1 MSDRG
6 RRNRFVSHITDRSC
20 PSRPQDRLR
29 NLACRPAR
37 SGTRDR
43 ATTASPEPDGRLK
56 IGLLVDGD
64 ALPRWVEQIVRR
76 INGGDY
82 ARIDLIVV
90 NRAPG
95 ELAQVRDR
103 TRGDAGSPKA
113 FLRKL
118 WRNGPRL
125 VYIGFRYLD
134 DLLGRRGGGARRG
147 GSPRYDSEVSASAL
161 LPHARVIHVTPIK
174 TAFSDTFE
182 PEDIER
188 IRAEGVD
195 ILFRLGFRI
204 LRGEVLDVA
213 RYGIWSYHH
222 GDNRRMRGGPAGFW
236 ELTDGA
242 PVVGVILQILNE
254 DLDGGRVLARSWH
267 LPDALKLGR
276 QSQNVF
282 MQAMSHFPRQVERLH
297 RLGPQRYFA
306 EVERDNRDP
315 DFYSR
320 PLFVAPGNA
329 MALRRIG
336 RLYARYA
343 ASKCAQLFFVRQWI
357 LLLCH
362 TREGQLSQSMWR
374 FDQLRPPSDRIWADP
389 FAIERDGQRFVFIEE
404 MIRGGHGHISVM
416 RVTPDGRCSAP
427 VPVLEKPYHLSYP
440 FLFEHDGEL
449 YMVPESGENRTI
461 DAYRCTGFPLR
472 WEHAATLMSDVFAV
486 DATLH
491 RHDDRW
497 WMFVTLRE
505 SDETDC
511 LDELH
516 IFHADHPLSG
526 DWRAHALNPIS
537 TDVRDARP
545 AGAILTLN
553 GERYRPAQ
561 NGGVRYG
568 YGIGI
573 HRIETLTADD
583 YRETL
588 VSSITPDWDR
598 SINATHTLNRAGGLT
613 VGDASRRRFRFVR
626 DRGMSRIR
634 RTGETTRSE
643 PIPLL
648 ESEPRARVSARP
660 RRAPARV
667 THADEPSGGDRRAAP
682 LDVE

>member
-1 MSDRG
+1 MAVQPD
-6 RRNRFVSHITDRSC
+6 VSARPIGARDGDAATA
-20 PSRPQDRLR
+20 PS
-29 NLACRPAR
+29 
-37 SGTRDR
+37 
-43 ATTASPEPDGRLK
+43 EPDGRLRV
-56 IGLLVDGD
+56 GLLVDGD
-64 ALPRWVEQIVRR
+64 SLPRWAEQIVRR
-76 INGGDY
+76 INEGDY
-82 ARIDLIVV
+82 ARVDLIVN
-90 NRAPG
+90 NRVPG

-103 TRGDAGSPKA
+103 ARGDAGSPKA

-125 VYIGFRYLD
+125 VYIGFRFLD
-134 DLLGRRGGGARRG
+134 DLLERRGDGARRG
-147 GSPRYDSEVSASAL
+147 APRYDDDVSASAS
-161 LPHARVIHVTPIK
+161 LPHARVIDVVPTK

-182 PEDIER
+182 PADIER

-204 LRGEVLDVA
+204 LRGEVLEVA
-213 RYGIWSYHH
+213 RYGVWSYHH

-254 DLDGGRVLARSWH
+254 DLDGGRVLSRSWH
-267 LPDALKLGR
+267 LPDALKLRR

-297 RLGPQRYFA
+297 RLGPERYFA
-306 EVERDNRDP
+306 EVDRDNRDP

-320 PLFVAPGNA
+320 PLFVAPGNGA
-329 MALRRIG
+329 ALRRLA

-343 ASKCAQLFFVRQWI
+343 ASKCAQLFFARQWV
-357 LLLCH
+357 LLLRH
-362 TREGQLSQSMWR
+362 ARDGQLSQSMWR
-374 FDQLRPPSDRIWADP
+374 FDQLLPPSDRIWADP
-389 FAIERDGQRFVFIEE
+389 FAIERDGQQYVFVEE
-404 MIRGGHGHISVM
+404 MIRGSGRGHIAVM
-416 RVTPDGRCSAP
+416 RVTPDGRCSVP

-449 YMVPESGENRTI
+449 YMVPESAENRTI
-461 DAYRCTGFPLR
+461 DAYRCVEFPLR

-491 RHDDRW
+491 RHEDRW

-516 IFHADHPLSG
+516 LFHADHPLSG
-526 DWRAHALNPIS
+526 DWRAHPSNPIS

-545 AGAILTLN
+545 AGAILAFN

-561 NGGVRYG
+561 NGSVRYG
-568 YGIGI
+568 YGIGL
-573 HRIETLTADD
+573 HRIETLTVDD

-598 SINATHTLNRAGGLT
+598 SLDATHTLNRSGDLT
-613 VGDASRRRFRFVR
+613 VGDASRRRFRFAR

-634 RTGETTRSE
+634 PNGGTSRPE

-648 ESEPRARVSARP
+648 AGEPHAPVPPAP
-660 RRAPARV
+660 RRETVRVARADEAPEGAGRSRRV
-667 THADEPSGGDRRAAP
+667 TEDEST
-682 LDVE
+682 